1 MSDINGNSGD
11 NLLIAGDGDGQ
22 RVFGLAGNDTLVAGG
37 GNNQQL
43 FGGDG
48 ADSLRGGNTMIAR
61 VLAGRGPFVPLWR
74 SRCCIEQCSAGN
86 AAPSI
91 IPCMKREAA

>member
-1 MSDINGNSGD
+1 
-11 NLLIAGDGDGQ
+11 
-22 RVFGLAGNDTLVAGG
+22 
-37 GNNQQL
+37 
-43 FGGDG
+43 
-48 ADSLRGGNTMIAR
+48 MIAR
-61 VLAGRGPFVPLWR
+61 VLAGRGPFVPLWH